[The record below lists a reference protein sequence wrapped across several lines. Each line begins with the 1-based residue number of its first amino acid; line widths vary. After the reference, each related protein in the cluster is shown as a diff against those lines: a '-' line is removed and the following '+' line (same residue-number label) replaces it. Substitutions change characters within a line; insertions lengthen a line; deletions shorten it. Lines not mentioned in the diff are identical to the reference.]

1 MTNKRMLRILT
12 ELNSA
17 GDESSRSRSLCLVC
31 SKIVVVTGAGIMIM
45 TDDKQRGSICSSNSV
60 SALIEDLQYT
70 LGEGPCIDAYRDDQ
84 PVTEADLQGNGF
96 ARWPGFAPAVLS
108 AGVRAV
114 FGFPMRVG
122 GIRLGAMNLYRD
134 RIGPLSDDQHADA
147 LVMAGVA
154 ARVFLGMSAKELE
167 DNSDLRLNVHQA
179 AGMVSVQLAISVG
192 DALIRLRAY
201 AFANSRPLDNLAND
215 VVSGAIRFE
224 NLGYN

>member
-1 MTNKRMLRILT
+1 
-12 ELNSA
+12 
-17 GDESSRSRSLCLVC
+17 
-31 SKIVVVTGAGIMIM
+31 
-45 TDDKQRGSICSSNSV
+45 
-60 SALIEDLQYT
+60 
-70 LGEGPCIDAYRDDQ
+70 
-84 PVTEADLQGNGF
+84 
-96 ARWPGFAPAVLS
+96 
-108 AGVRAV
+108 
-114 FGFPMRVG
+114 
-122 GIRLGAMNLYRD
+122 MNLYRD